1 MYRRQIFEYLLCV
14 MLSVVDFKGLLSD
27 DRLKCLVII
36 RERSKLDTL
45 KIENIK
51 EF

>member
-1 MYRRQIFEYLLCV
+1 VYRRQVFEFLLCV

-45 KIENIK
+45 KIEIIK